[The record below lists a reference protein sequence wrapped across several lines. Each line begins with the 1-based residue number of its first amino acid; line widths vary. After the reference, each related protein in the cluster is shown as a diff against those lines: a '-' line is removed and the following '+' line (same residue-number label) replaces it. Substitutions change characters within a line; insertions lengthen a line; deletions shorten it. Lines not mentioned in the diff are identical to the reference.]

1 MRLSGV
7 AAMRQAVALLWFAII
22 LVLSGPLFART
33 VDGLR
38 ANDLVLRSISDF
50 LDAKGI
56 DVRNGNS
63 ADQSSLLRPQLT
75 ELSNFPAN
83 PEIAGSAG
91 PFSPTFSAGASSDRA
106 YLVAVNHPGTAQP
119 VALSEFKSTW
129 DAAPAEKRI
138 FISFSGKD
146 LWAAEIVSQALR
158 NSGYV
163 VFIYKN
169 NSTDL
174 PPVNAVETGQF
185 FRGAGHRYVIDTS
198 NARSSPAVNA
208 EALSLNTRRRTT
220 PPIIPVAPNSTPT
233 NEPCCRVCYYED
245 NILVRC
251 DAPMCGEIACRG
263 AR

>member
-1 MRLSGV
+1 MG
-7 AAMRQAVALLWFAII
+7 
-22 LVLSGPLFART
+22 ART
-33 VDGLR
+33 VDGVR
-38 ANDLVLRSISDF
+38 ANDAVLRSITDF

-56 DVRNGNS
+56 DVRNGNL

-91 PFSPTFSAGASSDRA
+91 AFSPAFSAGASSDRA

-119 VALSEFKSTW
+119 AALSEFKSVW
-129 DAAPAEKRI
+129 DATPAENRI

-146 LWAAEIVSQALR
+146 LWAAEIVSQGLR
-158 NSGYV
+158 NAGYV
-163 VFIYKN
+163 VFVYKN

-198 NARSSPAVNA
+198 NARSSAAVNA
-208 EALSLNTRRRTT
+208 EALSLNPRRRPL
-220 PPIIPVAPNSTPT
+220 PPIIPQPPSSSSTS
-233 NEPCCRVCYYED
+233 EPCCRICYYR
-245 NILVRC
+245 NGVLVRC
-251 DAPMCGEIACRG
+251 DPKVCGVIVCRG